1 MVRWWLRDVG
11 GGRLTAD
18 GAFAATDAFFGPG
31 RSVEFVATFAAV
43 RHQHAGFG
51 NDFNTAFL
59 FAIFSTGPDGAS
71 LKARATNGGPETV
84 VDLGTAFFGSPHR
97 YRIDWNPTNVVF
109 SIDGTTVAT
118 LAVTIGSNM
127 RPAVSDLDVG
137 GPALPIDWMR
147 LSPYAPSGSF
157 ISRVSDEGQIVNWA
171 TAAWTSTEPAGTTVA
186 LLVRTGNTPA
196 PDGTWSPFAPV
207 TNGGPIGASSR
218 YIQYRADLATGDL
231 ALSPFLADVTLACS
245 TCDPTP
251 PAAVAD
257 LAASQVLE
265 GNGGDGTTAIT
276 ITFTQPADAT
286 LVEVYRAPF
295 GNYPEYDDGP
305 TPGSPPPVP
314 TYPPGPPWV
323 LTPITTSSQAD
334 DPGTRDFWYYSLFS
348 RDACNLVSAVSNVTG
363 GTLNYHLG
371 DVTDGGLRDKA
382 TTRSTSWTSR
392 PSAVPTASRST
403 TTPTMTPITS
413 MWDPRRMVW
422 SAGGRSR
429 TTKLISKTW
438 SSPPSTSGRCRRGQ
452 WPASPS
458 PGIVR
463 IIQAAADPRAQRRA
477 DSGWVL
483 VRLLIAG
490 GGEATKAIHARIAY
504 DAAALT
510 LIAVEPGD
518 LLQGPS
524 PSFFRHLDEGGAAGV
539 HAVVIGHGLTFTGDG
554 EVARLRFRGHGAAS
568 LTLADLRDR
577 DNRLLGDP
585 PATTGI
591 NPALVPV
598 PMVVELLPA
607 RPNPFNPSTLIPYRL
622 PAAGVV
628 SLRIYDVAGH
638 LVRKLAD
645 GPVAAGEHHAVW
657 DGRRDSGRPVA
668 SGLYVVQLIAGG
680 REHTQKI
687 QLFK

>member
-1 MVRWWLRDVG
+1 MDISAFGGSYGITIDDDPDDDPNYLDVG
-11 GGRLTAD
+11 PTSDGLVSGRPLTDNQIDFEDVVLAAINFGEVSARAVAGKPKPRHRSESSKPQPILELNAEPTAD
-18 GAFAATDAFFGPG
+18 G
-31 RSVEFVATFAAV
+31 
-43 RHQHAGFG
+43 
-51 NDFNTAFL
+51 
-59 FAIFSTGPDGAS
+59 
-71 LKARATNGGPETV
+71 
-84 VDLGTAFFGSPHR
+84 
-97 YRIDWNPTNVVF
+97 
-109 SIDGTTVAT
+109 
-118 LAVTIGSNM
+118 
-127 RPAVSDLDVG
+127 
-137 GPALPIDWMR
+137 
-147 LSPYAPSGSF
+147 
-157 ISRVSDEGQIVNWA
+157 
-171 TAAWTSTEPAGTTVA
+171 
-186 LLVRTGNTPA
+186 
-196 PDGTWSPFAPV
+196 
-207 TNGGPIGASSR
+207 
-218 YIQYRADLATGDL
+218 
-231 ALSPFLADVTLACS
+231 
-245 TCDPTP
+245 
-251 PAAVAD
+251 
-257 LAASQVLE
+257 
-265 GNGGDGTTAIT
+265 
-276 ITFTQPADAT
+276 
-286 LVEVYRAPF
+286 
-295 GNYPEYDDGP
+295 
-305 TPGSPPPVP
+305 
-314 TYPPGPPWV
+314 
-323 LTPITTSSQAD
+323 
-334 DPGTRDFWYYSLFS
+334 
-348 RDACNLVSAVSNVTG
+348 
-363 GTLNYHLG
+363 
-371 DVTDGGLRDKA
+371 
-382 TTRSTSWTSR
+382 
-392 PSAVPTASRST
+392 
-403 TTPTMTPITS
+403 
-413 MWDPRRMVW
+413 
-422 SAGGRSR
+422 
-429 TTKLISKTW
+429 
-438 SSPPSTSGRCRRGQ
+438 
-452 WPASPS
+452 
-458 PGIVR
+458 
-463 IIQAAADPRAQRRA
+463 
-477 DSGWVL
+477 VL

-687 QLFK
+687 QLLK